1 MPLLLVLVVV
11 VSFSSMG
18 SGVSALM
25 VDVEVDLPPREF
37 LRGPR
42 WVSLNSVMRV
52 SLLLRYCSH
61 ECLTFSQIPGHD
73 AEIGDPLD
81 QRVEDRK
88 VIGDKE
94 RMASCMPNAE

>member
-11 VSFSSMG
+11 LSLSSIG

-37 LRGPR
+37 LRGPK

-52 SLLLRYCSH
+52 SLLLR
-61 ECLTFSQIPGHD
+61 
-73 AEIGDPLD
+73 
-81 QRVEDRK
+81 
-88 VIGDKE
+88 
-94 RMASCMPNAE
+94 